1 MTRSIAHRYRTS
13 WRGEEAGRIRE
24 DQGGAGRRR
33 KMQEGTGQNRKEQE
47 CSGRK
52 EQTLGGRSRKKLN
65 LIFLPCTV
73 ADGDRQSAGRE
84 GFPA

>member
-1 MTRSIAHRYRTS
+1 
-13 WRGEEAGRIRE
+13 
-24 DQGGAGRRR
+24 
-33 KMQEGTGQNRKEQE
+33 MQEGTGQNRKEQE

-52 EQTLGGRSRKKLN
+52 EQTLGGRSRKKQN